1 MKKFNLANATY
12 NDFQT
17 AFEEMVEKIKEE
29 EKTWVSRMEVYGRK
43 TFEEDFAKFLG
54 VDEDELWDNDVFAE
68 WDLSKEDY
76 D

>member
-1 MKKFNLANATY
+1 MKNFNLANAVY
-12 NDFQT
+12 EDFQA
-17 AFEEMVEKIKEE
+17 AFEEMVEKVKEE
-29 EKTWVSRMEVYGRK
+29 EKTWVSREAVYGRK

-54 VDEDELWDNDVFAE
+54 VDENELWDNDAFAE